1 MPRLA
6 RADDALFRRL
16 HRNPAPVLDKYL
28 PPLSRSANHGL
39 LWMGVAAVLAATG
52 DKENRRAALRGVAG
66 VAAASAIANGPAKLL
81 AKRDRP
87 SLDGVSL
94 IRQLHRQP
102 ATSSFPS
109 GHAASA
115 AAFATG
121 VALERP
127 ILGAGVGAL
136 ASAVAYSRVHTGV
149 HYPGDVVAGVALGA
163 LASYGLTRVWPVRRP
178 APEKYRAPDAD
189 VPALPDGAGLVVVA
203 NPGAGGGN
211 ADEVRRLVGE
221 MLPAAKVREVG
232 EDEDLLAVLAEA
244 AAEGRVLG
252 MAGGDGSINAA
263 ARAALDADV
272 PLLVIPAGTLNH
284 FAHEV
289 GVDSIAEA
297 LEAVREGAGALV
309 DFAAAEHDDGS
320 REIFLNN
327 ASIGAYPE
335 MVAAREQLE
344 GRLGKW
350 PAMFVALARILRSS
364 DPVEVDVDG
373 AHRRLWLLFA
383 GNCVYS
389 PPGFAPS
396 WRDRLDDGLLDLRLI
411 DATRPYSRSRL
422 IVAVLTGRLA
432 KTPVFEARTAE
443 SVRVRSRGDGVRL
456 ARDGE
461 VGDPVPGFTLVKAGH
476 LRVYRT

>member
-1 MPRLA
+1 MPALA
-6 RADDALFRRL
+6 RADAALFRRL
-16 HRNPAPVLDKYL
+16 HRNPSPLLDKYL

-39 LWMGVAAVLAATG
+39 LWIGLAAALAATG
-52 DKENRRAALRGVAG
+52 DKENRRAALRGMAG
-66 VAAASAIANGPAKLL
+66 VAAASALANGPAKLL
-81 AKRDRP
+81 VQRRRP
-87 SLDGVSL
+87 SIEGVAL
-94 IRQLHRQP
+94 IRQLRTQP
-102 ATSSFPS
+102 LTTSFPS
-109 GHAASA
+109 GHSASA

-121 VALERP
+121 IALERP
-127 ILGAGVGAL
+127 VLGAGVGVL
-136 ASAVAYSRVHTGV
+136 ASGVAYSRVHTGV
-149 HYPGDVVAGVALGA
+149 HYPGDVIAGVALGA
-163 LASYGLTRVWPVRRP
+163 LASYALTRVWPVRRQ
-178 APEKYRAPDAD
+178 APEKYRAPDTD

-211 ADEVRRLVGE
+211 ADEVRRQVAE
-221 MLPAAKVREVG
+221 RLPAAKVREVG
-232 EDEDLLAVLAEA
+232 EDEDILAVLAEA
-244 AAEGRVLG
+244 AAEAKVLG

-297 LEAVREGAGALV
+297 LEAVRQGSGALV
-309 DFAAAEHDDGS
+309 DVAAAEMGDR

-350 PAMFVALARILRSS
+350 PAMFVALGRILRHS
-364 DPVEVDVDG
+364 DPIEVEVDGV
-373 AHRRLWLLFA
+373 HRRLWLLFA
-383 GNCVYS
+383 GNSVYS

-422 IVAVLTGRLA
+422 IAAVLTGRLA
-432 KTPVFEARTAE
+432 KTPVFEARTAT
-443 SVRVRSRGDGVRL
+443 SVRVRSLAGGVRL

-461 VGDPVPGFTLVKAGH
+461 VGDPVPGFTLGKSGS